1 MRTHT
6 RMLLGALTAALVL
19 ASAVGSASAQRLSI
33 GNANQSFRVVWTPL
47 TLGTA
52 SGGGGTQIICNVTL
66 EGSFHYRSI
75 IKLARTLIGFV
86 TKAAVSHPCTGSG
99 EGWADNG
106 VENAG
111 LGVIRNTLPWH
122 VSYEAFTGRLPNITG
137 VRLLLRPVFTINVFG
152 VLCRYSGNAQGVV
165 NINGSGEGTTLVPDS
180 ALGVPNIEGSFL
192 CPGNGF
198 FSASTSTER
207 NIITLLG
214 SAAKITITLI

>member
-19 ASAVGSASAQRLSI
+19 ASAVSSASAQRLSVS
-33 GNANQSFRVVWTPL
+33 NQNFRIVWTPL
-47 TLGTA
+47 TLGTS

-75 IKLARTLIGFV
+75 IKLARTLIGFI
-86 TKAAVSHPCTGSG
+86 TKAAVTHPCTGSG

-106 VENAG
+106 IENAG

-122 VSYEAFTGRLPNITG
+122 VTYEAFTGRLPNITS

-152 VLCRYSGNAQGVV
+152 VLCRYTGNAQGVV
-165 NINGSGEGTTLVPDS
+165 NVNTSGEGTTIVPDS
-180 ALGVPNIEGSFL
+180 TVGVPNIEGSFL
-192 CPGNGF
+192 CPGTGF
-198 FSASTSTER
+198 FTASAAPER
-207 NIITLLG
+207 NIVTLLG
-214 SAAKITITLI
+214 SAAKITLTLI